1 MFLALAASVVR
12 VAGRAVG
19 AGGVAVALTVESTL
33 EVHSGLLFTFLV

>member
-1 MFLALAASVVR
+1 MFLALAASVVG

-33 EVHSGLLFTFLV
+33 EVHSVTK